1 MPAPGPAQ
9 PQLGQTRP
17 QQPPPPPAPTQLPPP
32 GVPPSA
38 YPRPSEP
45 PADPAATQDSHSD
58 EANGPE
64 PSEGG
69 DGDATLALQAEG
81 LAASTDGDWLER
93 ICPYLLS
100 EDGTYRSNQPDSGHR
115 CTAQDPPGTLPS
127 AFQERFCLT
136 DRHVRCEMFKYAQ
149 SARSAALEQEGIP
162 ADQVDT
168 ARFRPSV
175 RSVPVALGPSGRAAG
190 SASGGSRRAIVVAAG
205 IALIVI
211 IVVLVVLMLSGSD
224 EPGAGPIADASPS
237 AQPTAAPTPTPE
249 PTLQPTRRTTPQ
261 PDATTAPTDVPDP
274 VLREI
279 EYEVQEGEAL
289 LRIADAFGVSRRRI
303 IRANEGMAE
312 KQPYVEAGDVIIVPI
327 SADLAEEDI
336 SATPGFVRFIE

>member
-1 MPAPGPAQ
+1 MP
-9 PQLGQTRP
+9 PQG
-17 QQPPPPPAPTQLPPP
+17 LPPT
-32 GVPPSA
+32 A

-45 PADPAATQDSHSD
+45 AAERATTQDLLGD
-58 EANGPE
+58 EASGPE
-64 PSEGG
+64 SGPPEGA
-69 DGDATLALQAEG
+69 DGEAAPEVPAEG
-81 LAASTDGDWLER
+81 TAPPTDGDWLER
-93 ICPYLLS
+93 LCPYLLS
-100 EDGTYRSNQPDSGHR
+100 EDGTYRSNQPDAGHR

-149 SARSAALEQEGIP
+149 SARSAALEREGIP

-175 RSVPVALGPSGRAAG
+175 RSVPVALGPSGRAG
-190 SASGGSRRAIVVAAG
+190 GNEGGGSRRAIVAAG
-205 IALIVI
+205 VALIVI
-211 IVVLVVLMLSGSD
+211 IIVLVVLMLSSSDDPGS
-224 EPGAGPIADASPS
+224 GPIADPSPS
-237 AQPTAAPTPTPE
+237 VRPTAAPTPTPE
-249 PTLQPTRRTTPQ
+249 PTPQPTPRTTPE
-261 PDATTAPTDVPDP
+261 PDTTSVPTGVPEP

-279 EYEVQEGEAL
+279 EYQVQEGEAL

-303 IRANEGMAE
+303 IRANEGMAD
-312 KQPYVEAGDVIIVPI
+312 KQPYVEAGDVIIVPV